1 MKRFDGPADGAS
13 LTSPTPRDGNVRKA
27 ADDYA
32 SDSGSESET
41 DPDHFCSVPRN
52 ARGVDMYLV
61 SIRSFECGN
70 REEQKGKNFIFKIFI
85 LDSKWPSTS

>member
-13 LTSPTPRDGNVRKA
+13 LTKSTPRDGKTKQA

-32 SDSGSESET
+32 TDSGSESET

-61 SIRSFECGN
+61 SIRSFCYHFTSA
-70 REEQKGKNFIFKIFI
+70 QKITNFV
-85 LDSKWPSTS
+85 L